1 MTALADGVEHL
12 VDDLVEE
19 LLALHVAYATLGI
32 GCFQLFKVLVFGPE
46 LGEIGVGR
54 EGVHVG
60 EHGISLYMTGVA
72 DIEMGR
78 VGVHTLN
85 LLPYGSAVVGEI
97 DAVAQALAHLLL
109 AVSTR
114 QTARYGIVWKQ
125 NVWLYQHGRIYLIEA
140 SCQLA
145 AKLNHRALVFA
156 GRYGSGLEGCYVS
169 GLTNRIAEETQ
180 WNVGFEVAHLNL
192 SLDSWVALHA
202 AHRHQ
207 VHEIGG

>member
-1 MTALADGVEHL
+1 MVFYFLQI
-12 VDDLVEE
+12 
-19 LLALHVAYATLGI
+19 GI
-32 GCFQLFKVLVFGPE
+32 VRPE
-46 LGEIGVGR
+46 LSKIFITAECIQIGKHRIALQMARVGN
-54 EGVHVG
+54 
-60 EHGISLYMTGVA
+60 L
-72 DIEMGR
+72 DMGR

-85 LLPYGSAVVGEI
+85 LLPYGSAVVGEV

-145 AKLNHRALVFA
+145 AKLNHRALVFT